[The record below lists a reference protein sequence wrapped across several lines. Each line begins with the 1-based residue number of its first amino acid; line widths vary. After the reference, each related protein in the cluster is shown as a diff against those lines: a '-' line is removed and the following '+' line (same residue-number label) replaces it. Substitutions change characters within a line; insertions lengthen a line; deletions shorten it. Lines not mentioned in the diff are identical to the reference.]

1 MAEPPAETQ
10 TRAVS
15 MSGKTLVVT
24 IDRLP
29 AWILPAYGS
38 SWVSTPA
45 LNALAGRGI
54 VFDGLVA
61 TGSDPHEVLA
71 DLLGGMW
78 AAPAEARVG
87 SLVTDDPSI
96 LEHAG
101 QGLETRCIEAATPA
115 ATATDEDGTIL
126 ARLFDAAAEVV
137 AAGRHACV
145 WCHAGSLGWAWDAPD
160 GFREAYVDPDDP
172 PPPPGAAV
180 PELAVSAD
188 TDPDLIVGIRQVFAG
203 QLTLLDRRLSR
214 LLAGVADGWTVLVV
228 GVRGLPLGLHG
239 RLGVGPLPPFGELI
253 RLPAILVD
261 ANARMAGQRYGGLVT
276 PADLGATLVELAG
289 GEGAAEPDGP
299 LPGRSLAGLFR
310 NWSVTERD
318 RVIVTTP
325 EGVAVVTPHWHL
337 TLSAGAGEVEP
348 RLHLFAKPD
357 DYFELCDVANRCPDV
372 VDALREVAA
381 AAAAGDAARAWRAPL
396 GRGGD
401 G

>member
-1 MAEPPAETQ
+1 
-10 TRAVS
+10 
-15 MSGKTLVVT
+15 MSGKTLVVS

-61 TGSDPHEVLA
+61 TSSDPRVVLA

-78 AAPAEARVG
+78 VAPAETRPAESRVG
-87 SLVTDDPSI
+87 RLVTDDPSI
-96 LEHAG
+96 VEHAG
-101 QGLETRCIEAATPA
+101 PGLDTWCIEAATPV

-126 ARLFDAAAEVV
+126 ARLFDAAAEVM
-137 AAGRHACV
+137 AAGRHAFV

-160 GFREAYVDPDDP
+160 EFREAYVDPDDP

-180 PELAVSAD
+180 PELAVSAA

-214 LLAGVADGWTVLVV
+214 LLAGVPDGWTVLVV

-261 ANARMAGQRYGGLVT
+261 TNARMAGQRYGGLVT

-289 GEGAAEPDGP
+289 GGGAAEPEGP
-299 LPGRSLAGLFR
+299 VSGRSLAGLFG
-310 NWSVTERD
+310 NWSATDRD

-337 TLSAGAGEVEP
+337 TLSTGTGEVEP
-348 RLHLFAKPD
+348 RLRLFAKPD

-372 VDALREVAA
+372 VDALRPVAE
-381 AAAAGDAARAWRAPL
+381 AAAAGDAARAWRMPL
-396 GRGGD
+396 GRGDAG
-401 G
+401 